1 MDAISSAAHSYIQT
15 FSSFVNQFTQWGQWL
30 FGVLFAVNFIW
41 LMLWYAFDKESLTQG
56 LADFI
61 KRFFIMMLF
70 YTIMLHPQWLL
81 SVLQTVEMMGSQLTH
96 QPIDPASIV
105 AQGIGIANKIIVP
118 VAKSSFLTLGF
129 GGLVILV
136 VYVVILFTFI
146 SIALELALTLI
157 MTTALISVST
167 FFLGFA
173 ALNATSQ
180 IARQTLDVVLANCVK
195 LLGIYLVVAAGAKT
209 ISDITQAIPSSLVS
223 FDPYVWIV
231 AAALLFWLLAKN
243 LPNQLAKMVSGTMQE
258 THGTDVAALA
268 LSAIRYAE
276 IAKPVASKVSGVTAK
291 ASGVMLAREVASRAM
306 NHARAHFNKPTK
318 TQATSSATPQS
329 AAVSKPKST

>member
-1 MDAISSAAHSYIQT
+1 MDAISTAAHSYIQT
-15 FSSFVNQFTQWGQWL
+15 FSGFVNQFTQWGQWL
-30 FGVLFAVNFIW
+30 FGLLFAVNFIW

-56 LADFI
+56 LSHFI
-61 KRFFIMMLF
+61 KRFFIVMLF

-81 SVLQTVEMMGSQLTH
+81 SVLQTVEHMGSQLTH
-96 QPIDPASIV
+96 QPIDPSSII

-146 SIALELALTLI
+146 SVALELALTLI

-180 IARQTLDVVLANCVK
+180 IARQTLDVVLANCIK

-209 ISDITQAIPSSLVS
+209 ITTITQSIPESLVS

-231 AAALLFWLLAKN
+231 AASLLFWLLAKN
-243 LPNQLAKMVSGTMQE
+243 LPNQLARMVSGTIQE
-258 THGTDVAALA
+258 THGTDVAALT

-276 IAKPVASKVSGVTAK
+276 IAKPIAAKVSGITAK
-291 ASGVMLAREVASRAM
+291 ASGVTLARNVATRTM
-306 NHARAHFNKPTK
+306 NHARAHFNNRTDNN
-318 TQATSSATPQS
+318 TTSQS
-329 AAVSKPKST
+329 TTSVSKPKSN